1 MLLARRQRKKL
12 EPMEIGAG
20 LSGIG
25 HRNVSGPPAGRSKHM
40 IGVVIPAHNE
50 EAWLAQC
57 LESVLIAAA
66 HPLLAEPVEILVV
79 LDSCTDDSAQV
90 AHEMGIKTLVTDGR
104 NVGEA
109 RCAGAAALIA
119 AGARWLAFTDADTV
133 VAPHWLVRQL
143 DFQAD
148 AVCGTVSVDSW
159 AEHPVH
165 VQTRYESLY
174 QAVEGHRHIHG
185 ANLGVCSMAY
195 QRAGGF
201 RPLPAHEDVHLVRDL
216 ERAGARIVWT
226 ATNSVVTSARKH
238 SRCREGFGDYLQAL
252 GAG

>member
-1 MLLARRQRKKL
+1 
-12 EPMEIGAG
+12 
-20 LSGIG
+20 
-25 HRNVSGPPAGRSKHM
+25 M

-50 EAWLAQC
+50 ETLLPYCLA
-57 LESVLIAAA
+57 SVIAAA
-66 HPLLAEPVEILVV
+66 RHPQLTEPVQILLV
-79 LDSCTDDSAQV
+79 LDSCTDGSAQV
-90 AHEMGIKTLVTDGR
+90 ARQMGIQTLATEGR

-133 VAPHWLVRQL
+133 VSPQWLIRQL
-143 DFQAD
+143 AFQVD

-159 AEHPVH
+159 QEHSPQ
-165 VQTRYESLY
+165 VQARYEHLY

-185 ANLGVCSMAY
+185 ANLGVCSIAY

-226 ATNSVVTSARKH
+226 ATNSVITSARKH
-238 SRCREGFGDYLQAL
+238 SRCREGFADYLLSLAM
-252 GAG
+252 A